1 MTGDTLLRYNGEH
14 LKMKGRYTMT
24 DAERARK
31 QEKTVMISMRLQKS
45 TDADILAFLE
55 GRGKQTAIKA
65 ALHYYITH
73 EKEVDAH
80 EAEYAVRRG
89 TVEQEDNTT

>member
-14 LKMKGRYTMT
+14 LKTKGRYTMT

-73 EKEVDAH
+73 EEEVDAH
-80 EAEYAVRRG
+80 EAEYSAKRG
-89 TVEQEDNTT
+89 TVEQEGNTT

>member
-1 MTGDTLLRYNGEH
+1 
-14 LKMKGRYTMT
+14 MT
-24 DAERARK
+24 DAERTRK

-73 EKEVDAH
+73 EEEVNAH
-80 EAEYAVRRG
+80 EAEYTAKRG